1 MLKRKRRGVLYKLAE
16 SESLWDRRIAVLS
29 TFAFIR
35 DNDFKDTLLLAEK
48 LLEDKEDLMHKAVG
62 WMLREVGNRD
72 LECLREFLEE
82 FNS

>member
-16 SESLWDRRIAVLS
+16 SELLWDRRIAVLS

>member
-1 MLKRKRRGVLYKLAE
+1 MKRKRRGVLYKLAE